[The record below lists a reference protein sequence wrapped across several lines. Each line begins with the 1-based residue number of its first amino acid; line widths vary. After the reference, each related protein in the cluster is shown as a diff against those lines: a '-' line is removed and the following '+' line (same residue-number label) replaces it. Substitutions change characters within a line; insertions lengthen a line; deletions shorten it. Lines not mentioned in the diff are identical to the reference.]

1 MLQAFRRHDLL
12 MKKGPKN
19 AADAV
24 VARSEALELFDVAQV
39 DIWASIHSAL
49 QLPKE
54 GASSRATLNE
64 KIDKENKRFGKLI
77 KANLEFLLDEDGG
90 QATYD
95 TVTASLAAFEAT
107 VKTTFPSK
115 PPQTVADIVT
125 LYEHACAIE
134 ARFNEVL
141 MLMINALLY
150 ILIYIW

>member
-1 MLQAFRRHDLL
+1 
-12 MKKGPKN
+12 MKKGPTN
-19 AADAV
+19 SADAV
-24 VARSEALELFDVAQV
+24 AARSEARRLFDAAQV
-39 DIWASIHSAL
+39 DIWTSLHSAL

-64 KIDKENKRFGKLI
+64 KIDKENERFGNLI
-77 KANLEFLLDEDGG
+77 KANVKFLLDEDGG